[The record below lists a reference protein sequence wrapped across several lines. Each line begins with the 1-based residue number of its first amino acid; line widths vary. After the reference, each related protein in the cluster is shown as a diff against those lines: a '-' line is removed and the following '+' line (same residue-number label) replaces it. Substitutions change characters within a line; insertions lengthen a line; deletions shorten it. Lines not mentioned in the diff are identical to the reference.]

1 MNLEYVV
8 KDLSL
13 YKTVRQVLKS
23 EFNMS
28 NRLITKLKFN
38 KLILLNSAETYL
50 DKLLS
55 IGDVVY
61 CSLDYEEESENIV
74 PTKMDLNILYEDDC
88 FLILNKSYNM
98 PVHPSI
104 LHYDNSL
111 SNGVKYYFDLIGLK
125 KKIRPVNRLDRDT
138 TGIVIFA
145 KNEYIQ
151 ECLIKQM
158 QNKTFYKEYLAIL
171 NGVPNPP
178 SGVIDVPIARKEN
191 SIIERCISP
200 NGDSAISC
208 YKVIDTNSKSDIS
221 LVRFVL
227 KTGRTHQIRLHS
239 KFIGHPILGDTL
251 YGVPST
257 LIKRQAL
264 HSYKV
269 KFIHPI
275 LKKSIEI
282 KAPIP
287 DDMNGAFGTQISL
300 D

>member
-55 IGDVVY
+55 IGDVVS

-178 SGVIDVPIARKEN
+178 SGIIDAPIARKEN
-191 SIIERCISP
+191 SIIERCINP

-251 YGVPST
+251 YGVPSA

-269 KFIHPI
+269 RFIHPI
-275 LKKSIEI
+275 LKKIIEI
-282 KAPIP
+282 QAPIP
-287 DDMNGAFGTQISL
+287 DDMNSAFGTQISL
-300 D
+300 S

>member
-55 IGDVVY
+55 IGDVVS
-61 CSLDYEEESENIV
+61 CSLNYEEESENIV

-178 SGVIDVPIARKEN
+178 SGIIDAPIARKEN
-191 SIIERCISP
+191 SIIERCINP

-251 YGVPST
+251 YGVPSA

-269 KFIHPI
+269 RFIHPI
-275 LKKSIEI
+275 LKKIIEI
-282 KAPIP
+282 QAPIP
-287 DDMNGAFGTQISL
+287 DDMNSSFGTQISL
-300 D
+300 S